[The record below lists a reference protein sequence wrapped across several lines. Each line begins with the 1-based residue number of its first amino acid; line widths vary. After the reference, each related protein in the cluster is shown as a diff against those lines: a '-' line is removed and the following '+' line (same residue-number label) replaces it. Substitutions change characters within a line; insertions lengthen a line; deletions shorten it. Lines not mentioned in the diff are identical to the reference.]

1 MGERIWDQCCARRE
15 VKFFSR
21 APCWAARGLRP
32 FALARMAAAMA
43 AAVRASSARSSD
55 QSLAGGAASAKAESP
70 PPIAEPSSS
79 RLGRRLQHV
88 RQAATRSTRARA
100 TARATLCCACRTCA
114 GVRDMLT
121 REATLELAAAV
132 IFGEAFWELIKS
144 LSADAVAPLFNS
156 LPGLTTCCWR
166 LDLGAGFVLLVH
178 GDNWQDGVGY
188 SSAAEA
194 RRAAA
199 PRLLAVGARPTPQ
212 RPTAP
217 AGRPGRRHRHQV
229 PPPLGGGPL
238 LHHRHGDHV
247 LALLLAPQVGAQGQ
261 GGAARREAGQA
272 ARRARLVV
280 RGGGRLAAALVAAA
294 ARERPARPSGGWRRS
309 RGDALDGGR
318 RAGGRRGAG
327 ARRGR
332 KGGDAARAC
341 RRPNDHAAS
350 PCRAR
355 GSQSGWPAPTLLSR
369 LRALAPCP
377 TAALERRQPSG
388 PSRHRYTRH

>member
-1 MGERIWDQCCARRE
+1 
-15 VKFFSR
+15 
-21 APCWAARGLRP
+21 
-32 FALARMAAAMA
+32 MAAAMA

-194 RRAAA
+194 DLDGAIVIKYRLLWDAVLSFIIVMVTTYWLFFWLRKSARKAKAERLAERLAKRLAERGSSSAAA
-199 PRLLAVGARPTPQ
+199 GASPPHSLPRQ
-212 RPTAP
+212 R
-217 AGRPGRRHRHQV
+217 GRG
-229 PPPLGGGPL
+229 PLG
-238 LHHRHGDHV
+238 R
-247 LALLLAPQVGAQGQ
+247 A
-261 GGAARREAGQA
+261 EAGDALA
-272 ARRARLVV
+272 AMLWTA
-280 RGGGRLAAALVAAA
+280 GGGRAVAEVQGEGLPERLASADPPLAVHEALTVLLQHGFAVAAA
-294 ARERPARPSGGWRRS
+294 APLPTGEMLYTLCRQGG
-309 RGDALDGGR
+309 A
-318 RAGGRRGAG
+318 RAGQPA
-327 ARRGR
+327 
-332 KGGDAARAC
+332 D
-341 RRPNDHAAS
+341 DDDEQ
-350 PCRAR
+350 
-355 GSQSGWPAPTLLSR
+355 QSLLR
-369 LRALAPCP
+369 L
-377 TAALERRQPSG
+377 
-388 PSRHRYTRH
+388 